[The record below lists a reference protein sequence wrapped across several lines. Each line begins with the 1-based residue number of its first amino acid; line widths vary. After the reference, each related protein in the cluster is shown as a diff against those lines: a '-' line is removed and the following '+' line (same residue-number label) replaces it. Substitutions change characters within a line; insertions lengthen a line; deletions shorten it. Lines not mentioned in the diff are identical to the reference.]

1 MALGRCTLRFLLVAV
16 NVMFFIISV
25 AFVLLGTYIQRQ
37 RDTYLPDFTPSNLWA
52 PWILFSMAGI
62 VAISS
67 CMGCH
72 AAALE
77 NKCIMLLYGAI
88 MLTLTIIMT
97 TMAGIVYTHTDQ
109 IKSEMADV
117 LFDRLL
123 TYGIQDA
130 RYKQSWDSIMKDLGC
145 CGIHSYQDW
154 IKNPLLEGKQAVPDS
169 CCLKTIEDCGIEKSA
184 MIENEAANTIFVD
197 GCLLKLTHML
207 YKTSTVSA
215 AITIMAATIFA
226 ATILTT
232 FFIVCEKK
240 PAKEAT
246 ELISMETLE

>member
-97 TMAGIVYTHTDQ
+97 TI
-109 IKSEMADV
+109 I
-117 LFDRLL
+117 
-123 TYGIQDA
+123 I
-130 RYKQSWDSIMKDLGC
+130 IM
-145 CGIHSYQDW
+145 
-154 IKNPLLEGKQAVPDS
+154 
-169 CCLKTIEDCGIEKSA
+169 
-184 MIENEAANTIFVD
+184 
-197 GCLLKLTHML
+197 
-207 YKTSTVSA
+207 
-215 AITIMAATIFA
+215 
-226 ATILTT
+226 
-232 FFIVCEKK
+232 
-240 PAKEAT
+240 
-246 ELISMETLE
+246 